1 MRGLSGLSRVPKPVW
16 VGTAAVAGL
25 AIIVVGIVLFIRLH
39 NAAISRQSVAEL
51 LTKAD
56 TQLSNGFY
64 RAAEPYLEQAMK
76 AANTRDSWLSIAK
89 RAVQMADATG
99 NWGLVLRVADRG
111 TQSLPGFQELWA
123 IKVIAQSRGG
133 DPSGAEAT
141 AREHLT
147 DQRFQS
153 FGTEA
158 VLRAHPDLSMSA
170 KSISQSDRQIIDT
183 LTSRDPNLFENLAT
197 EIDSPDLLFDAV
209 LLYAWKGEMKQ
220 AYTLLVSRKADASP
234 EAAMLISYDAGQYDS
249 VQSYFD
255 GIPEKD
261 RTPTFALL
269 ADDVLVLK
277 EEYGK
282 AATAYLRFIQ
292 QHPDTLW
299 MPYVDLAWL
308 ASEKSTPQIGIGQA
322 MSHLKKAAALFPNQR
337 EVILSLATLER
348 GAGQINEANT
358 LLTGFLKNNPWD
370 LDANLLNMQISG
382 ASQSPE
388 RLRSRLWELFYRA
401 SGGDRDKVAR
411 YLAWYLLGLNDYS
424 GLQLLFQ
431 QVKSETGVEWIPFY
445 QGIYYALED
454 KYAESIAE
462 FKKAEV
468 ITDRWQTLYNLGV
481 VELKAG
487 DPTTA
492 INDLQKADSAL
503 TSSNESLVKSP
514 QRAQIHV
521 VLAEAL
527 NRQGNTEAAK
537 REALYAQDMDKNNLS
552 AGLLLKKLD
561 SSVQR

>member
-16 VGTAAVAGL
+16 LGTAAAAGL
-25 AIIVVGIVLFIRLH
+25 AVVIVAVVLVIRFH
-39 NAAISRQSVAEL
+39 NAAVSRQSVEEL

-56 TQLSNGFY
+56 SQLSNGFY
-64 RAAEPYLEQAMK
+64 RAAQPYLERAMTV
-76 AANTRDSWLSIAK
+76 ADTRDSWLSIAK
-89 RAVQMADATG
+89 RAVEMANATG
-99 NWGLVLRVADRG
+99 NWALVLQVADRG
-111 TQSLPGFQELWA
+111 TQNLPGFQELWA

-141 AREHLT
+141 ARQHLT

-158 VLRAHPDLSMSA
+158 VLRAHPDLNMTG
-170 KSISQSDRQIIDT
+170 KSISQGDRQIIDT
-183 LTSRDPNLFENLAT
+183 LTSRDPNLFENPAS

-234 EAAMLISYDAGQYDS
+234 EAGMLISYDAGQYDS

-261 RTPTFALL
+261 RTPSFELL
-269 ADDVLVLK
+269 NDDVLVLK
-277 EEYGK
+277 QEYGK
-282 AATAYLRFIQ
+282 AAAAYLQFID
-292 QHPDTLW
+292 QHPDAFW

-308 ASEKSTPQIGIGQA
+308 ATDEKTPQIGIAQA
-322 MSHLKKAAALFPNQR
+322 MSHLEKAAGLFPNQR

-348 GAGQINEANT
+348 GAGQLGAADT
-358 LLTGFLKNNPWD
+358 LLTEFLKNNPWD
-370 LDANLLNMQISG
+370 LDANLLSMQISG
-382 ASQSPE
+382 ASQNPE

-401 SGGDRDKVAR
+401 SGSDRGKVAR

-431 QVKSETGVEWIPFY
+431 QVKGETGVEWIPFY
-445 QGIYYALED
+445 QGIDYALEG

-462 FKKAEV
+462 FNKAEV

-492 INDLQKADSAL
+492 INDLQRADSAL
-503 TSSNESLVKSP
+503 TSSNETLVKSP

-521 VLAEAL
+521 ALAEAL
-527 NRQGNTEAAK
+527 SRQGNTEAAK

-552 AGLLLKKLD
+552 AALLLKKLD